1 MSSFKRLAD
10 AGDLTGKT
18 ALVRVDF
25 NVPMENGLVTD
36 DTRLRA
42 AIDTVQTLRTQGAKV
57 ALLAHFGRPKGE
69 RVADMSLAPI
79 AGAFAKV
86 LGSNVSFIADCKGEH
101 VKQAIADL
109 DPAGVILLENTRFY
123 AGEEKGDP
131 ELAKEIA
138 ALGDIY
144 VNDAFSAAHRK
155 HVSTAVLAT
164 LLPAYAGVNMEAELD
179 ALDKALGTPER
190 PVLAVVGGAK
200 VSSKID
206 LLKNLVTQVDSLAI
220 GGGMALGSK
229 GLGVKVEAKFD
240 VAEYNVVILSAKES
254 NGLETWLKQ
263 EKYNIPKGAG
273 PLLKPYVEGGQY
285 FFAAKVDPKKV
296 KFKDGQAQ
304 LSPLRFHYDSKDFS
318 LPVRLGLINANG
330 PQDLLVH
337 ILARGQRYEVANY
350 PNVTIPTN
358 LIVKADVK
366 KRFSHFYTTLF
377 DRVLEET
384 PGAVVTEYS
393 WNANTCDPCPTPA
406 LNGSEIRTLGE
417 DVLGNPS
424 TAGAGRGGFIGLGG
438 GWVLTRLHARYTADT
453 MKEDLVFQKAE
464 PIVGGRGMP
473 HGIKVIEQGILG
485 EQRAIPSSMNN
496 FQGRYII
503 LNPWEGE
510 IKCEDP
516 TRGRWGGP
524 VNGATSKPTAAQD
537 TAFIK
542 DRKAFKLSD
551 AIVTKQVS
559 QIRDLDGTMKTVK
572 VAADDTIIEEETSD
586 GVATISQGKPGD
598 GAGATPAQA
607 KKSEQKSSCAT
618 GGALDRA
625 PRTPL
630 VALLFALGALLGIRR
645 RERR

>member
-1 MSSFKRLAD
+1 MPQPPRNILGTA
-10 AGDLTGKT
+10 
-18 ALVRVDF
+18 ALVA
-25 NVPMENGLVTD
+25 LT
-36 DTRLRA
+36 
-42 AIDTVQTLRTQGAKV
+42 AI
-57 ALLAHFGRPKGE
+57 
-69 RVADMSLAPI
+69 
-79 AGAFAKV
+79 
-86 LGSNVSFIADCKGEH
+86 SFM
-101 VKQAIADL
+101 
-109 DPAGVILLENTRFY
+109 
-123 AGEEKGDP
+123 
-131 ELAKEIA
+131 
-138 ALGDIY
+138 
-144 VNDAFSAAHRK
+144 
-155 HVSTAVLAT
+155 AT
-164 LLPAYAGVNMEAELD
+164 LTHTSEAEAFCGFYVSGADQEMYNNATMVVMMRQGTKTVLSMRNNYEGPPED
-179 ALDKALGTPER
+179 FAMIVPVPQVLEEENVKTLEDKIFDKVDKLASPRLVEYWEQDPCNQIGYGRGFGGLGMSG
-190 PVLAVVGGAK
+190 VGRG
-200 VSSKID
+200 
-206 LLKNLVTQVDSLAI
+206 